1 MTTDIILPNRITADD
16 VAVLANKFIDINKR
30 PKDEII
36 NIDINYIYFTEP
48 AGVVLLFNLFKLL
61 DDQIEIVIFDNGSN
75 NLGKRYLY
83 DSGIFDE
90 FLSEVPR
97 KNRRGTILTLKDIGT
112 EEYYQWHNSTLLHWL
127 RSCTNRYKNDFTAI
141 KTTIEEIFNNIKDHS
156 KVNSGSVY
164 GQYYPKNDELVIVL
178 ADFGIGIPTALRNSE
193 KFDSDLSDS
202 ALILKAFEEG
212 VSTESTPGNRGAG
225 LPNIKRLTNNR
236 VSTIQVISNCGR
248 LRLANGKIDRFG
260 DSIYNYSG
268 TFFEIRIDISN
279 SSLYDDEV
287 EEEFEW

>member
-1 MTTDIILPNRITADD
+1 MTTDISLPNRITANN
-16 VAVLANKFIDINKR
+16 VAALANEFIDINKR
-30 PKDEII
+30 PKDNFI
-36 NIDINYIYFTEP
+36 NIDINNINFIEP

-61 DDQIEIVIFDNGSN
+61 DDQINICIIDNGIN
-75 NLGKRYLY
+75 NFGKRYLF

-97 KNRRGTILTLKDIGT
+97 KSRRSTILTLKDIGT
-112 EEYYQWHNSTLLHWL
+112 EEYYQWHNITLLQWL

-178 ADFGIGIPTALRNSE
+178 ADFGIGIPTALRNSG

-248 LRLANGKIDRFG
+248 LRLANGKIDSFG

-279 SSLYDDEV
+279 LSLYDDEA